1 MEDLI
6 KTQKNN
12 TDLNNNG
19 IPDKFEYQEANDIT
33 DFKPQGNAFDNA
45 YENEEQIK
53 SAIPNYRD
61 YQWYKEPN
69 EGYFF
74 SLGQKVEDLV
84 ESNPEKSKEMLKQI
98 AGTSDEISKKDVE
111 PLMKEI
117 EQLTDDNP
125 NNDEVD
131 NQAVQEVTKKVFD
144 KMSLDDIADADE
156 KAMNGEGP
164 ILTVEDSID
173 PDSRYSLED
182 SLNDFADERFSVNW
196 PQKKET
202 LGDRRFE
209 YTGKEIPED
218 EKKEEKKLE
227 KFIKSLPNMTMMED
241 NDSVDIN
248 TNQSA
253 TSDLASNEISGSGN
267 TEKEKLDGGS
277 KPTVGHSFLGDIG
290 GGGAGAQ
297 GGIKVNANIDNDD
310 NDAHSSA
317 GGSKTDVKVE
327 EADANTAS
335 MNGANKS
342 EHIDDTLDSLSFKE
356 AKHEKDIKTNE
367 QADLPSGETW
377 TENNDHWELPDIKEM
392 MTKQG
397 GGVYLPF
404 KFTVENGELYVSQIG
419 TGRKLPFDEFLKAEP
434 FAGKQIIELMNGDK

>member
-1 MEDLI
+1 MENENF
-6 KTQKNN
+6 TSNE
-12 TDLNNNG
+12 DLNNNG
-19 IPDKFEYQEANDIT
+19 IPDWAELFDRKSANKPLPEGEDN
-33 DFKPQGNAFDNA
+33 DFA
-45 YENEEQIK
+45 YEYDNEESIK
-53 SAIPNYRD
+53 QYIPNFREYKW
-61 YQWYKEPN
+61 YQQPDTKKY
-69 EGYFF
+69 Y
-74 SLGQKVEDLV
+74 SYGQKIEDLV
-84 ESNPEKSKEMLKQI
+84 ESNPEKSKEMLEQI
-98 AGTSDEISKKDVE
+98 ADTSDEISKKDVE
-111 PLMKEI
+111 PLVKEA

-125 NNDEVD
+125 HNDEVD
-131 NQAVQEVTKKVFD
+131 NQAVKEVSKKVFD

-173 PDSRYSLED
+173 PDNRYSLED

-218 EKKEEKKLE
+218 EKEEDEEETKNTENKFDKLKEFLSG
-227 KFIKSLPNMTMMED
+227 FGGN
-241 NDSVDIN
+241 VN
-248 TNQSA
+248 TEEMPI
-253 TSDLASNEISGSGN
+253 T
-267 TEKEKLDGGS
+267 TEKETKQSPEGVS
-277 KPTVGHSFLGDIG
+277 RPTAGHSFLGDIG

-297 GGIKVNANIDNDD
+297 GGIKVNADIDNDD

-317 GGSKTDVKVE
+317 GGSKTDVKE
-327 EADANTAS
+327 MDANTAS

-356 AKHEKDIKTNE
+356 TEHEKDIKTDE
-367 QADLPSGETW
+367 QADLPDGETW
-377 TENNDHWELPDIKEM
+377 TENNDHWELPDIKKMLSE
-392 MTKQG
+392 QG

-404 KFTVENGELYVSQIG
+404 KFTIENGELYVSQIG

>member
-1 MEDLI
+1 MEELLQD
-6 KTQKNN
+6 KNN
-12 TDLNNNG
+12 NMDLNNNG
-19 IPDKFEYQEANDIT
+19 IPDKFEYQEAIDIT

-45 YENEEQIK
+45 YENEEQI
-53 SAIPNYRD
+53 SAAIPDYKR

-84 ESNPEKSKEMLKQI
+84 ESNPEKSKEMLEQI
-98 AGTSDEISKKDVE
+98 ADTSDEISEKDVE
-111 PLMKEI
+111 PLVKEA

-131 NQAVQEVTKKVFD
+131 NQAVKEVSQKVFD
-144 KMSLDDIADADE
+144 KMTLDDIADADE
-156 KAMNGEGP
+156 KAIKGEGP

-173 PDSRYSLED
+173 PDNRYSLED
-182 SLNDFADERFSVNW
+182 SLNDFAEERFSVNW

-202 LGDRRFE
+202 LGDRTYE

-218 EKKEEKKLE
+218 EKKEEETKNTENKFDKLKE
-227 KFIKSLPNMTMMED
+227 FLSGFGGK
-241 NDSVDIN
+241 VN
-248 TNQSA
+248 TEEMPI
-253 TSDLASNEISGSGN
+253 T
-267 TEKEKLDGGS
+267 TEKETKQSSEGVS
-277 KPTVGHSFLGDIG
+277 RPTVGHSFLGDIG
-290 GGGAGAQ
+290 GGGASAS
-297 GGIKVNANIDNDD
+297 GGIKVNADIDNDD

-317 GGSKTDVKVE
+317 GSSKTDVKVE

-356 AKHEKDIKTNE
+356 TKHEKDIKTNE

-377 TENNDHWELPDIKEM
+377 TENNDHWKLPDIKEM

-404 KFTVENGELYVSQIG
+404 RFTVENGELYVSQIG
-419 TGRKLPFDEFLKAEP
+419 TGRKLPFDDFLKAEP